1 MKNTQLN
8 SGRISDFIP
17 IGQDGQPIYLNA
29 EAFRAALAINPM
41 VGEERVK
48 CLAIPRMRADGQ
60 SIDWYV
66 AFPPQS
72 ADGQYHVVTWANATP
87 AERQAAL
94 ARLHDF
100 EQCLKRLGQDL
111 SRRSGDHKS
120 RLFARYLTG
129 QNSVQNLPAIHFPS
143 HEYVYIVD
151 GIPVITFWGFCSKG
165 DRLDQSPFYTLTQPV
180 PPTQPQ
186 PAASFAQAAEPA
198 PAVAPAAA
206 APAAATTVTRHHC
219 ILPTWLLWLLGG
231 LLLLLLLLW
240 LLWWLLPRFGFFGGP
255 SSVFDGSYD
264 PPAVEAPVDPANN
277 AALVDQTSTQT
288 DEISHDQG
296 VLLETVPDDVT
307 AVQDATS
314 PEEVQALL
322 EAPVINQEH
331 QTTTTTRDVVV
342 MMPSGDES
350 LGSGSATGLDMGL
363 GPDPAADPN
372 VGLDPSVGTA
382 PALGMDAGTGMG
394 TGSDMGMGMP
404 PALDPSAAGVDPAGA
419 ADAGAGA
426 ADVGIGVGD
435 AGMNMG
441 VGDMGAGSGDNM
453 AMPPLDPNMQAP
465 AMQGQQGQQG
475 QQGALGQQGP
485 SDPMANAANGMT
497 PPDPLANFTPE
508 QKAEIAEAQIAEQVA
523 SGQMTPEEGAAAIA
537 AARAAAGN
545 AGTAGTAGAAGGQGN
560 GSNWVGTN
568 TNNSSMAVADPM
580 SFTQQDL
587 AQNGN
592 KVING
597 KWTTRSGLMDS
608 TNGRPLQLGYEFAN
622 GKGQAVVTR
631 PDGTRC
637 VTDVSSAVQGST
649 VNIDSTSRALCADGS
664 SYQVPPVKCVLNAEG
679 QVECVGVYGGKSF
692 PIQFYKH

>member
-48 CLAIPRMRADGQ
+48 CLAIPRLRADGQ

-72 ADGQYHVVTWANATP
+72 TDGQYHVVTWANATP

-151 GIPVITFWGFCSKG
+151 GIPVITFWGFCSKD
-165 DRLDQSPFYTLTQPV
+165 DRLDQSPFYSLTQPI
-180 PPTQPQ
+180 PQ
-186 PAASFAQAAEPA
+186 PAASFAQSAEPA
-198 PAVAPAAA
+198 PAAAPYTAAA
-206 APAAATTVTRHHC
+206 APAAAAATTTETRHHC

-240 LLWWLLPRFGFFGGP
+240 LLWWLLPRFGFFGGAT
-255 SSVFDGSYD
+255 SVFDGSYD
-264 PPAVEAPVDPANN
+264 PPAIEAPVDPTNSAAPAEQLAPN
-277 AALVDQTSTQT
+277 A

-307 AVQDATS
+307 AVQDATTT
-314 PEEVQALL
+314 EEVQALL
-322 EAPVINQEH
+322 EAPVINEQMH
-331 QTTTTTRDVVV
+331 DPQAAKRDVLVGYPGEVV
-342 MMPSGDES
+342 LGSDV
-350 LGSGSATGLDMGL
+350 GSGSATGLNMGM
-363 GPDPAADPN
+363 GPDPAA
-372 VGLDPSVGTA
+372 GLDPSAGTA
-382 PALGMDAGTGMG
+382 PSMGMG
-394 TGSDMGMGMP
+394 TGPDSGMGLADT
-404 PALDPSAAGVDPAGA
+404 PALDPSA
-419 ADAGAGA
+419 
-426 ADVGIGVGD
+426 GD
-435 AGMNMG
+435 AGMNM
-441 VGDMGAGSGDNM
+441 
-453 AMPPLDPNMQAP
+453 DPTAP
-465 AMQGQQGQQG
+465 DLQGGLGMQGQQGQPDAQIP
-475 QQGALGQQGP
+475 L
-485 SDPMANAANGMT
+485 DPMPNGANGTNGMT
-497 PPDPLANFTPE
+497 TPDPLANFTPE

-523 SGQMTPEEGAAAIA
+523 SGQMTPEEGAAAIE
-537 AARAAAGN
+537 AARAAAANAAGN
-545 AGTAGTAGAAGGQGN
+545 AGTAGTAGNASGQGN
-560 GSNWVGTN
+560 GPNWVGSN

-587 AQNGN
+587 AQKGN
-592 KVING
+592 NVING

-637 VTDVSSAVQGST
+637 VTDVSSVVQGST
-649 VNIDSTSRALCADGS
+649 VNIDSPARALCADGS
-664 SYQVPPVKCVLNAEG
+664 SYQVPPVKCVLNTEG
-679 QVECVGVYGGKSF
+679 QVECLGVHGGKSF
-692 PIQFYKH
+692 PIQFYRH

>member
-48 CLAIPRMRADGQ
+48 CLAIPRLRADGQ

-72 ADGQYHVVTWANATP
+72 TDGQYHVVTWANATP

-151 GIPVITFWGFCSKG
+151 GIPVITFWGFCSKD
-165 DRLDQSPFYTLTQPV
+165 DRLDQSPFYSLTQPI
-180 PPTQPQ
+180 PQ
-186 PAASFAQAAEPA
+186 PAASFAQSAEPA
-198 PAVAPAAA
+198 PAAAPYTAAA
-206 APAAATTVTRHHC
+206 APAAAAATTTETRHHC
-219 ILPTWLLWLLGG
+219 IFPTWLLWLLGG

-240 LLWWLLPRFGFFGGP
+240 LLWWLLPRFGFFGGAT
-255 SSVFDGSYD
+255 SVFDGSYD
-264 PPAVEAPVDPANN
+264 PPAIEAPVDPTNN
-277 AALVDQTSTQT
+277 AAPAEQLAPNA

-307 AVQDATS
+307 AVQDATTT
-314 PEEVQALL
+314 EEVQALL
-322 EAPVINQEH
+322 EAPVINEQMH
-331 QTTTTTRDVVV
+331 DPQAAKRDVLVGYPGEVV
-342 MMPSGDES
+342 LGSDV
-350 LGSGSATGLDMGL
+350 GSGSATGLNMGM
-363 GPDPAADPN
+363 GPDPAA
-372 VGLDPSVGTA
+372 GLDPSAGTA
-382 PALGMDAGTGMG
+382 PSMGMG
-394 TGSDMGMGMP
+394 TGPDSGMGLADT
-404 PALDPSAAGVDPAGA
+404 PALDPSA
-419 ADAGAGA
+419 
-426 ADVGIGVGD
+426 GD
-435 AGMNMG
+435 AGMNM
-441 VGDMGAGSGDNM
+441 
-453 AMPPLDPNMQAP
+453 DPTAP
-465 AMQGQQGQQG
+465 DLQGGLGMQGQQGQPDAQIP
-475 QQGALGQQGP
+475 L
-485 SDPMANAANGMT
+485 DPMPNGANGTNGMT
-497 PPDPLANFTPE
+497 TPDPLANFTPE

-523 SGQMTPEEGAAAIA
+523 SGQMTPEEGAAAIE
-537 AARAAAGN
+537 AARAAAANAAGN
-545 AGTAGTAGAAGGQGN
+545 AGTAGTAGNASGQGN
-560 GSNWVGTN
+560 GPNWVGSN

-587 AQNGN
+587 AQKGN
-592 KVING
+592 NVING

-637 VTDVSSAVQGST
+637 VTDVSSVVQGST
-649 VNIDSTSRALCADGS
+649 VNIDSPARALCADGS
-664 SYQVPPVKCVLNAEG
+664 SYQVPPVKCVLNTEG
-679 QVECVGVYGGKSF
+679 QVECLGVHGGKSF
-692 PIQFYKH
+692 PIQFYRH

>member
-48 CLAIPRMRADGQ
+48 CLAIPRLRADGQ

-72 ADGQYHVVTWANATP
+72 TDGQYHVVTWANATP

-151 GIPVITFWGFCSKG
+151 GIPVITFWGFCSKD
-165 DRLDQSPFYTLTQPV
+165 DRLDQSPFYSLTQPI
-180 PPTQPQ
+180 PQ
-186 PAASFAQAAEPA
+186 PAASFAQSAEPA
-198 PAVAPAAA
+198 PAAAPYTAAA
-206 APAAATTVTRHHC
+206 APAAAAATTTETRHHC

-240 LLWWLLPRFGFFGGP
+240 LLWWLLPRFGFFGGAT
-255 SSVFDGSYD
+255 SVFDGSYD
-264 PPAVEAPVDPANN
+264 PPAIEAPVDPTNN
-277 AALVDQTSTQT
+277 AAPAEQLAPNA

-307 AVQDATS
+307 AVQDATTT
-314 PEEVQALL
+314 EEVQALL
-322 EAPVINQEH
+322 EAPVINEQMH
-331 QTTTTTRDVVV
+331 DSQAAKRDVLVGYPGEVV
-342 MMPSGDES
+342 LGSDV
-350 LGSGSATGLDMGL
+350 GSGSATGLNMGM
-363 GPDPAADPN
+363 GPDPAA
-372 VGLDPSVGTA
+372 GLDPSAGTA
-382 PALGMDAGTGMG
+382 PSMGMG
-394 TGSDMGMGMP
+394 TGPDSGMGLADTL
-404 PALDPSAAGVDPAGA
+404 ALDPSA
-419 ADAGAGA
+419 
-426 ADVGIGVGD
+426 GD
-435 AGMNMG
+435 AGMNM
-441 VGDMGAGSGDNM
+441 
-453 AMPPLDPNMQAP
+453 DPTAP
-465 AMQGQQGQQG
+465 DLQGGLGMQGQQGQPDAQIP
-475 QQGALGQQGP
+475 L
-485 SDPMANAANGMT
+485 DPMPNGANGTNGMT
-497 PPDPLANFTPE
+497 TPDPLANFTPE

-523 SGQMTPEEGAAAIA
+523 SGQMTPEEGAAAIE
-537 AARAAAGN
+537 AARAAAANAAGN
-545 AGTAGTAGAAGGQGN
+545 AGTAGTAGNASGQGN
-560 GSNWVGTN
+560 GPNWVGSN

-587 AQNGN
+587 AQKGN
-592 KVING
+592 NVING

-637 VTDVSSAVQGST
+637 VTDVSSVVQGST
-649 VNIDSTSRALCADGS
+649 VNIDSPARALCADGS
-664 SYQVPPVKCVLNAEG
+664 SYQVPPVKCVLNTEG
-679 QVECVGVYGGKSF
+679 QVECLGVHGGKSF
-692 PIQFYKH
+692 PIQFYRH

>member
-48 CLAIPRMRADGQ
+48 CLAIPRLRADGQ

-72 ADGQYHVVTWANATP
+72 TDGQYHVVTWANATP

-151 GIPVITFWGFCSKG
+151 GIPVITFWGFCSKD
-165 DRLDQSPFYTLTQPV
+165 DRLDQSPFYSLTQPI
-180 PPTQPQ
+180 PQ
-186 PAASFAQAAEPA
+186 PAASFAQSAEPA
-198 PAVAPAAA
+198 PAAAPYTAAA
-206 APAAATTVTRHHC
+206 APAAAAATTTETRHHC

-240 LLWWLLPRFGFFGGP
+240 LLWWLLPRFGFFGGAT
-255 SSVFDGSYD
+255 SVFDGSYD
-264 PPAVEAPVDPANN
+264 PPAIEAPVDPTNN
-277 AALVDQTSTQT
+277 AAPAEQLAPNA

-307 AVQDATS
+307 AVQDATTT
-314 PEEVQALL
+314 EEVQALL
-322 EAPVINQEH
+322 EAPVINEQMH
-331 QTTTTTRDVVV
+331 DPQAAKRDVLVGYLGEVV
-342 MMPSGDES
+342 LGSDV
-350 LGSGSATGLDMGL
+350 GSGSATGLNMGM
-363 GPDPAADPN
+363 GPDPAA
-372 VGLDPSVGTA
+372 GLDPSAGTA
-382 PALGMDAGTGMG
+382 PSMGMG
-394 TGSDMGMGMP
+394 TGPDSGMGLADT
-404 PALDPSAAGVDPAGA
+404 PALDPSA
-419 ADAGAGA
+419 
-426 ADVGIGVGD
+426 GD
-435 AGMNMG
+435 AGMNM
-441 VGDMGAGSGDNM
+441 
-453 AMPPLDPNMQAP
+453 DPTAP
-465 AMQGQQGQQG
+465 DLQGGLGMQGQQGQPDAQIP
-475 QQGALGQQGP
+475 L
-485 SDPMANAANGMT
+485 DPMPNGANGTNGMT
-497 PPDPLANFTPE
+497 TPDPLANFTPE

-523 SGQMTPEEGAAAIA
+523 SGQMTPEEGAAAIE
-537 AARAAAGN
+537 AARAAAANAAGN
-545 AGTAGTAGAAGGQGN
+545 AGTAGTAGNASGQGN
-560 GSNWVGTN
+560 GPNWVGSN

-587 AQNGN
+587 AQKGN
-592 KVING
+592 NVING

-637 VTDVSSAVQGST
+637 VTDVSSVVQGST
-649 VNIDSTSRALCADGS
+649 VNIDSPARALCADGS
-664 SYQVPPVKCVLNAEG
+664 SYQVPPVKCVLNTEG
-679 QVECVGVYGGKSF
+679 QVECLGVHGGKSF
-692 PIQFYKH
+692 PIQFYRH

>member
-48 CLAIPRMRADGQ
+48 CLAIPRLRADGQ

-72 ADGQYHVVTWANATP
+72 TDGQYHVVTWANATP

-151 GIPVITFWGFCSKG
+151 GIPVITFWGFCSKD
-165 DRLDQSPFYTLTQPV
+165 DRLDQSPFYSLTQPI
-180 PPTQPQ
+180 PQ
-186 PAASFAQAAEPA
+186 PAASFAQSAEPA
-198 PAVAPAAA
+198 PAAAPYTAAA
-206 APAAATTVTRHHC
+206 APAAAAATTTETRHHC

-240 LLWWLLPRFGFFGGP
+240 LLWWLLPRFGFFGGAT
-255 SSVFDGSYD
+255 SVFDGSYD
-264 PPAVEAPVDPANN
+264 PPAIEAPVDPTNN
-277 AALVDQTSTQT
+277 AAPAEQLAPNA

-307 AVQDATS
+307 AVQDATTT
-314 PEEVQALL
+314 EEVQALL
-322 EAPVINQEH
+322 EAPVINEQMH
-331 QTTTTTRDVVV
+331 DPQAAKRDVLVGYPGEVV
-342 MMPSGDES
+342 LGSDV
-350 LGSGSATGLDMGL
+350 GSGSATGLNMGM
-363 GPDPAADPN
+363 GPDPAA
-372 VGLDPSVGTA
+372 GLDPSAGTA
-382 PALGMDAGTGMG
+382 PSMGMG
-394 TGSDMGMGMP
+394 TGPDSGMGLADT
-404 PALDPSAAGVDPAGA
+404 PALDPSA
-419 ADAGAGA
+419 
-426 ADVGIGVGD
+426 GD
-435 AGMNMG
+435 AGMNM
-441 VGDMGAGSGDNM
+441 
-453 AMPPLDPNMQAP
+453 DPTAP
-465 AMQGQQGQQG
+465 DLQGGLGMQGQQGQPDAQIP
-475 QQGALGQQGP
+475 L
-485 SDPMANAANGMT
+485 DPMPNGANGTNGMT

-523 SGQMTPEEGAAAIA
+523 SGQMTPEEGAAAIE
-537 AARAAAGN
+537 AARAAAANAAGN
-545 AGTAGTAGAAGGQGN
+545 AGTAGTAGNASGQGN
-560 GSNWVGTN
+560 GPNWVGSN

-587 AQNGN
+587 AQKGN
-592 KVING
+592 NVING

-637 VTDVSSAVQGST
+637 VTDVSSVVQGST
-649 VNIDSTSRALCADGS
+649 VNIDSPARALCADGS
-664 SYQVPPVKCVLNAEG
+664 SYQVPPVKCVLNTEG
-679 QVECVGVYGGKSF
+679 QVECLGVHGGKSF
-692 PIQFYKH
+692 PIQFYRH

>member
-48 CLAIPRMRADGQ
+48 CLAIPRLRADGQ

-72 ADGQYHVVTWANATP
+72 TDGQYHVVTWANATP

-151 GIPVITFWGFCSKG
+151 GIPVITFWGFCSKD
-165 DRLDQSPFYTLTQPV
+165 DRLDQSPFYSLTQPI
-180 PPTQPQ
+180 PQ
-186 PAASFAQAAEPA
+186 PAASFAQSAEPA
-198 PAVAPAAA
+198 PAAAPYTAAA
-206 APAAATTVTRHHC
+206 APAAAAATTTETRHHC

-240 LLWWLLPRFGFFGGP
+240 LLWWLLPRFGFFGGAT
-255 SSVFDGSYD
+255 SVFDGSYD
-264 PPAVEAPVDPANN
+264 PPAIEAPVDPTNN
-277 AALVDQTSTQT
+277 AAPAEQLAPNA

-307 AVQDATS
+307 AVQDATTT
-314 PEEVQALL
+314 EEVQALL
-322 EAPVINQEH
+322 EAPVINEQMH
-331 QTTTTTRDVVV
+331 DPQAAKRDVLVGYPGEVV
-342 MMPSGDES
+342 LGSDV
-350 LGSGSATGLDMGL
+350 GSGSATGLNMGM
-363 GPDPAADPN
+363 GPDPAA
-372 VGLDPSVGTA
+372 GLDPSAGTA
-382 PALGMDAGTGMG
+382 PSMGMG
-394 TGSDMGMGMP
+394 TGPDSGMGLADTL
-404 PALDPSAAGVDPAGA
+404 ALDPSA
-419 ADAGAGA
+419 
-426 ADVGIGVGD
+426 GD
-435 AGMNMG
+435 AGMNM
-441 VGDMGAGSGDNM
+441 
-453 AMPPLDPNMQAP
+453 DPTAP
-465 AMQGQQGQQG
+465 DLQGGLGMQGQQGQPDAQIP
-475 QQGALGQQGP
+475 L
-485 SDPMANAANGMT
+485 DPMPNGANGTNGMT
-497 PPDPLANFTPE
+497 TPDPLANFTPE

-523 SGQMTPEEGAAAIA
+523 SGQMTPEEGAVAIE
-537 AARAAAGN
+537 AARAAAANAAGN
-545 AGTAGTAGAAGGQGN
+545 AGTAGTAGNASGQGN
-560 GSNWVGTN
+560 GPNWVGSN

-587 AQNGN
+587 AQKGN
-592 KVING
+592 NVING

-637 VTDVSSAVQGST
+637 VTDVSSVVQGST
-649 VNIDSTSRALCADGS
+649 VNIDSPARALCADGS
-664 SYQVPPVKCVLNAEG
+664 SYQVPPVKCVLNTEG
-679 QVECVGVYGGKSF
+679 QVECLGVHGGKSF
-692 PIQFYKH
+692 PIQFYRH

>member
-48 CLAIPRMRADGQ
+48 CLAIPRLRADGQ

-72 ADGQYHVVTWANATP
+72 TDGQYHVVTWANATP

-151 GIPVITFWGFCSKG
+151 GIPVITFWGFCSKD
-165 DRLDQSPFYTLTQPV
+165 DRLDQSPFYSLTQPI
-180 PPTQPQ
+180 PQ
-186 PAASFAQAAEPA
+186 PAASFAQSAEPA
-198 PAVAPAAA
+198 PAAAPYTAAA
-206 APAAATTVTRHHC
+206 APAAAAATTTETRHHC

-240 LLWWLLPRFGFFGGP
+240 LLWWLLPRFGFFGGAT
-255 SSVFDGSYD
+255 SVFDGSYD
-264 PPAVEAPVDPANN
+264 PPAIEAPVDPTNN
-277 AALVDQTSTQT
+277 AAPAEQLAPNA

-296 VLLETVPDDVT
+296 VLLETVPYDVT
-307 AVQDATS
+307 AVQDATT

-322 EAPVINQEH
+322 EAPVINEQMH
-331 QTTTTTRDVVV
+331 DTQTTNRDVLVV
-342 MMPSGDES
+342 YPDVVGADSGS
-350 LGSGSATGLDMGL
+350 GSGSATGLGMGM
-363 GPDPAADPN
+363 GPDPAAGLAPSTGPDTGMGIGPEPAA
-372 VGLDPSVGTA
+372 GLDPSTGTA
-382 PALGMDAGTGMG
+382 PSMG
-394 TGSDMGMGMP
+394 TGPDSGMGLADTP
-404 PALDPSAAGVDPAGA
+404 VLDPSA
-419 ADAGAGA
+419 
-426 ADVGIGVGD
+426 GD
-435 AGMNMG
+435 TSMN
-441 VGDMGAGSGDNM
+441 MGAGSGDNM
-453 AMPPLDPNMQAP
+453 AMDPTAPDMQGGP
-465 AMQGQQGQQG
+465 GIQGDPSMQGQQGQQG
-475 QQGALGQQGP
+475 QPDAQIPLEPIGNA
-485 SDPMANAANGMT
+485 ANGANGMT
-497 PPDPLANFTPE
+497 PPDPLANLTPE

-523 SGQMTPEEGAAAIA
+523 SGQMTPEEGAAAIE
-537 AARAAAGN
+537 AARAAAANAAGN
-545 AGTAGTAGAAGGQGN
+545 GGTAGTAGNASGQGN
-560 GSNWVGTN
+560 GPNWVGSN
-568 TNNSSMAVADPM
+568 TNNSSMSVANPM

-587 AQNGN
+587 AQKGN
-592 KVING
+592 NVING

-637 VTDVSSAVQGST
+637 VTDVSSVVQGST
-649 VNIDSTSRALCADGS
+649 VNIDSPARALCADGS
-664 SYQVPPVKCVLNAEG
+664 SYQVPPVKCVLNTEG
-679 QVECVGVYGGKSF
+679 QVECLGVHGGKSF
-692 PIQFYKH
+692 PIQFYRH

>member
-48 CLAIPRMRADGQ
+48 CLAIPRLRADGQ

-66 AFPPQS
+66 AFPPQRT
-72 ADGQYHVVTWANATP
+72 DGQYHVVTWANATP

-151 GIPVITFWGFCSKG
+151 GIPVITFWGFCSKD
-165 DRLDQSPFYTLTQPV
+165 DRLDQSPFYSLTQPI
-180 PPTQPQ
+180 PQ
-186 PAASFAQAAEPA
+186 PAASFAQSAEPA
-198 PAVAPAAA
+198 PAAAPYTAAA
-206 APAAATTVTRHHC
+206 APAAAAATTTETRHHC

-240 LLWWLLPRFGFFGGP
+240 LLWWLLPRFGFFGGAT
-255 SSVFDGSYD
+255 SVFDGSYD
-264 PPAVEAPVDPANN
+264 PPAIEAPVDPTNN
-277 AALVDQTSTQT
+277 AAPAEQLAPNA

-296 VLLETVPDDVT
+296 VLLDTVPDDVA
-307 AVQDATS
+307 AVQDATT

-322 EAPVINQEH
+322 EAPVINEQMH
-331 QTTTTTRDVVV
+331 DPQAAKRDVLVGYPGEVV
-342 MMPSGDES
+342 PSSDV
-350 LGSGSATGLDMGL
+350 GSGSATGLNMGMGSEPAAGL
-363 GPDPAADPN
+363 DPSAGTAPGMGTGPDTGMGPDPAA
-372 VGLDPSVGTA
+372 GLDPSTGTA
-382 PALGMDAGTGMG
+382 PGMGMG
-394 TGSDMGMGMP
+394 TGPDNGMGLADT
-404 PALDPSAAGVDPAGA
+404 PALEPSA
-419 ADAGAGA
+419 
-426 ADVGIGVGD
+426 GD
-435 AGMNMG
+435 AGMN
-441 VGDMGAGSGDNM
+441 MGAGSGDNM
-453 AMPPLDPNMQAP
+453 AMDPTAP
-465 AMQGQQGQQG
+465 DMQGQPNAQI
-475 QQGALGQQGP
+475 P
-485 SDPMANAANGMT
+485 TDPMANAANGANGTNGMT
-497 PPDPLANFTPE
+497 TPDPLANFTPE

-523 SGQMTPEEGAAAIA
+523 SGQMTPEEGAAAIE
-537 AARAAAGN
+537 AARAAAANAAGN
-545 AGTAGTAGAAGGQGN
+545 AGTAGTAGNASGQGN
-560 GSNWVGTN
+560 GPNWVGSN

-587 AQNGN
+587 AQKGN
-592 KVING
+592 NVING

-637 VTDVSSAVQGST
+637 VTDVSSVVQGST
-649 VNIDSTSRALCADGS
+649 VNIDSPARALCADGS
-664 SYQVPPVKCVLNAEG
+664 SYQVPPVKCVLNTEG
-679 QVECVGVYGGKSF
+679 QVECLGVHGGKSF
-692 PIQFYKH
+692 PIQFYRH

>member
-48 CLAIPRMRADGQ
+48 CLAIPRLRADGQ

-72 ADGQYHVVTWANATP
+72 TDGQYHVVTWANATP

-151 GIPVITFWGFCSKG
+151 GIPVITFWGFCSKD
-165 DRLDQSPFYTLTQPV
+165 DRLDQSPFYSLTQPI
-180 PPTQPQ
+180 PQ
-186 PAASFAQAAEPA
+186 PAASFAQSAEPA
-198 PAVAPAAA
+198 PAAAPYTAAA
-206 APAAATTVTRHHC
+206 APAAAAATTTETRHHC

-240 LLWWLLPRFGFFGGP
+240 LLWWLLPRFGFFGGAT
-255 SSVFDGSYD
+255 SVFDGSYD
-264 PPAVEAPVDPANN
+264 PPAIEAPVDPTNN
-277 AALVDQTSTQT
+277 AAPAEQLAPNA

-307 AVQDATS
+307 AVQDATTT
-314 PEEVQALL
+314 EEVQALL
-322 EAPVINQEH
+322 EAPVINEQMH
-331 QTTTTTRDVVV
+331 DPQAAKRDVLVGYPGEVV
-342 MMPSGDES
+342 LGSDV
-350 LGSGSATGLDMGL
+350 GSGSATGLNMGM
-363 GPDPAADPN
+363 GPDPAA
-372 VGLDPSVGTA
+372 GLDPSAGTA
-382 PALGMDAGTGMG
+382 PSMGMG
-394 TGSDMGMGMP
+394 TGPDSGMGLADT
-404 PALDPSAAGVDPAGA
+404 PALDPSA
-419 ADAGAGA
+419 
-426 ADVGIGVGD
+426 GD
-435 AGMNMG
+435 AGMNM
-441 VGDMGAGSGDNM
+441 
-453 AMPPLDPNMQAP
+453 DPTAP
-465 AMQGQQGQQG
+465 DLQGGLGMQGQQGQPDAQIP
-475 QQGALGQQGP
+475 L
-485 SDPMANAANGMT
+485 DPMPNGANGTNGMT
-497 PPDPLANFTPE
+497 TPDPLANFTPE

-523 SGQMTPEEGAAAIA
+523 SGQMTPEEGAAAIE
-537 AARAAAGN
+537 AARAAAANAAGN
-545 AGTAGTAGAAGGQGN
+545 AGTAGTAGNASGQGN
-560 GSNWVGTN
+560 GPNWVGSN

-587 AQNGN
+587 AQKGN
-592 KVING
+592 NVING

-637 VTDVSSAVQGST
+637 VTDVSSVVQGST
-649 VNIDSTSRALCADGS
+649 VNIDSPARALCADGS
-664 SYQVPPVKCVLNAEG
+664 SYQVPPVKCVLNTEG
-679 QVECVGVYGGKSF
+679 QVECLGVHGGKSF
-692 PIQFYKH
+692 PIQFYRH

>member
-60 SIDWYV
+60 NIDWYV
-66 AFPPQS
+66 SFPPQGV
-72 ADGQYHVVTWANATP
+72 DGQYHVVTWANATP

-94 ARLHDF
+94 ARLRDF
-100 EQCLKRLGQDL
+100 EQCLKRLGQEL

-165 DRLDQSPFYTLTQPV
+165 DRLDQSPFYSLTQPI
-180 PPTQPQ
+180 PQ
-186 PAASFAQAAEPA
+186 PAASFAQSAEPA
-198 PAVAPAAA
+198 PAAAPYTAAA
-206 APAAATTVTRHHC
+206 APAAAAATTTETRHHC

-240 LLWWLLPRFGFFGGP
+240 LLWWLLPRFGFFGGAT
-255 SSVFDGSYD
+255 SVFDGSYD
-264 PPAVEAPVDPANN
+264 PPAVEAPVDPTNN
-277 AALVDQTSTQT
+277 VAPVEQLAPAS

-322 EAPVINQEH
+322 EAPVISKDS
-331 QTTTTTRDVVV
+331 QTTTRTRDVVV
-342 MMPSGDES
+342 MIPNGEEGV
-350 LGSGSATGLDMGL
+350 GSGSATGIDMGMS
-363 GPDPAADPN
+363 PDPAADPAA
-372 VGLDPSVGTA
+372 GLDPNTGTA
-382 PALGMDAGTGMG
+382 PALGLGSGTDSGMG
-394 TGSDMGMGMP
+394 TGTGTGTGTGPDSGMGLADK
-404 PALDPSAAGVDPAGA
+404 PALDPSA
-419 ADAGAGA
+419 
-426 ADVGIGVGD
+426 GD
-435 AGMNMG
+435 AGMNM
-441 VGDMGAGSGDNM
+441 
-453 AMPPLDPNMQAP
+453 DPTAP
-465 AMQGQQGQQG
+465 DLQGGLGMQGQQGQPDAQIP
-475 QQGALGQQGP
+475 L
-485 SDPMANAANGMT
+485 DPMPNGANGTNGMT
-497 PPDPLANFTPE
+497 TPDPLANFTPE

-523 SGQMTPEEGAAAIA
+523 SGQMTPEEGAAAIE
-537 AARAAAGN
+537 AARAAAANAAGN
-545 AGTAGTAGAAGGQGN
+545 AGTAGTAGNASGQGN
-560 GSNWVGTN
+560 GPNWVGSN

-587 AQNGN
+587 AQKGN
-592 KVING
+592 NVING

-637 VTDVSSAVQGST
+637 VTDVSSVVQGST
-649 VNIDSTSRALCADGS
+649 VNIDSPARALCADGS
-664 SYQVPPVKCVLNAEG
+664 SYQVPPVKCVLNTEG
-679 QVECVGVYGGKSF
+679 QVECLGVHGGKSF
-692 PIQFYKH
+692 PIQFYRH